1 MKNILNT
8 YPWILVLMLI
18 TSCVSSKKYADQKQ
32 EAEQLRSEMKQ
43 ISERIS
49 KVDELASELAT
60 TKSQLRKTEE
70 VLTQF

>member
-32 EAEQLRSEMKQ
+32 EADQLRSEMKQ

-49 KVDELASELAT
+49 RVDELASELTT
-60 TKSQLRKTEE
+60 TKKSIAKN
-70 VLTQF
+70 